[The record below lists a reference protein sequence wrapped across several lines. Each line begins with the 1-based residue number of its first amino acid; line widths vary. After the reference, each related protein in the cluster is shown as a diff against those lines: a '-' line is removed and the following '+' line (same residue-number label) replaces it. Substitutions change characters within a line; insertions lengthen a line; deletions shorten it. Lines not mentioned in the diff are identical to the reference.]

1 MGLQDLYS
9 SRFVGEGLTFD
20 DVLLVPAESDILPAD
35 VELGTWLTNKIRLNV
50 PVMSAAMDT
59 VTEYRMAIAV
69 AREGGIGVIHKNMSI
84 EHQAEQVD
92 LVKRSENGVITNPFY
107 LSSGDT
113 LGDADALMAKFRISG
128 VPIVDENGKLIGII
142 TNRDMKFET
151 DMSRRIDEVMTKTG
165 LVTGLV
171 GTTLDEAKAILQK
184 NRIEKLPIVDKDYK
198 LRGLITI
205 KDIEKVL
212 KYPNSAKDASGRLLC
227 AAAIGVTNDVLDR
240 TGALIDAGVDVLV
253 LDSAHGHSANIM
265 RTVEKVKAKY
275 PDAQLVAGNVA
286 TAEATEALIKAGA
299 DCVKVGIGAGSICTT
314 RIVAGI
320 GMPQVSAVLQCAEMG
335 DKYGI
340 PVVSDGGIKYSG
352 DIVKALAAGAKTVML
367 GSMLAGCEEAPG
379 DTEVFQGRQFKVY
392 RGMGS
397 MGAMACGSRDRYFQQ
412 NNKKLV
418 PEGVEG
424 RGLSFDFSFLAGNHD
439 INRSWGYPVE
449 WKVEYSADGLP
460 FIDAGRI
467 FVLRP
472 VVYNDAVIKD
482 LGLRRLSYD
491 AALGFTEYSVPLPV
505 SLLGRKRLTV
515 RLTPASAVMATIPE
529 NPADDSAG
537 GVVTADFRQPFVLR
551 LGRVAVRAL
560 R

>member
-128 VPIVDENGKLIGII
+128 VPIVDETGKLIGII

-205 KDIEKVL
+205 KDIEKAL
-212 KYPNSAKDASGRLLC
+212 KYRNSAKDASGRLLC

-397 MGAMACGSRDRYFQQ
+397 LGAMAQAHGSSDRYFQEAD
-412 NNKKLV
+412 KKLV

-424 RGLSFDFSFLAGNHD
+424 RVPYKGPLADTVYQMMGGLRSSMGYCGTPTIEDLRRDGEFIRITGAGLKESHPHD
-439 INRSWGYPVE
+439 IQITKESPN
-449 WKVEYSADGLP
+449 YS
-460 FIDAGRI
+460 R
-467 FVLRP
+467 
-472 VVYNDAVIKD
+472 
-482 LGLRRLSYD
+482 
-491 AALGFTEYSVPLPV
+491 
-505 SLLGRKRLTV
+505 
-515 RLTPASAVMATIPE
+515 M
-529 NPADDSAG
+529 
-537 GVVTADFRQPFVLR
+537 
-551 LGRVAVRAL
+551 
-560 R
+560 